1 MLPKSTEPVSAPV
14 VYALD
19 FSSWKRSV
27 VCQCFA
33 PARVV
38 FVASVADV
46 PAGAVLAA
54 WGMKPFDAA
63 LAEGVRVL
71 RLEDGFLRSVG
82 LGVDLIRPMSW
93 VIDGRGIY
101 YDATRAS
108 DLEHLLSNAQF
119 SAAQLQRA
127 QRLRERIV
135 AQGLTK
141 YNTGGGVWQRPAGA
155 TSVVLVPGQVESDA
169 SLAYGAPGIRSN
181 MALLQAARAAH
192 PDAYVV
198 YKPHP
203 DVLAGLRARGA
214 GEQEALRWCD
224 EVVEHAPMGE
234 LLLAVDHVHVL
245 TSLAGFEALLRGKS
259 VTCHG
264 QPFYAGWG
272 LTHDAVP
279 HARRTRRLSL
289 DELVAGTL
297 IEYPVYLSR
306 NGSSRAGGGLIAPE
320 QALDELVA
328 WRMRAGNKL
337 PWWRKWF
344 RVVLRRVVGVR

>member
-1 MLPKSTEPVSAPV
+1 MLPGSTELPEVSV

-46 PAGAVLAA
+46 PAGAVLAV
-54 WGMKPFDAA
+54 WGMKALGAA
-63 LAEGVRVL
+63 LPEGVRVL

-101 YDATRAS
+101 YDATRPS
-108 DLEHLLSNAQF
+108 DLEHLLSGARF
-119 SAAQLQRA
+119 GAAQLQRA
-127 QRLRERIV
+127 RQLRERIV
-135 AQGLTK
+135 SQGLTK

-155 TSVVLVPGQVESDA
+155 ASVVLVPGQVESDA

-181 MALLQAARAAH
+181 MALLQAAREAH
-192 PDAYVV
+192 PGAYLI

-245 TSLAGFEALLRGKS
+245 TSLAGFEALLRGKA

-264 QPFYAGWG
+264 QPFYSGWG
-272 LTHDAVP
+272 LTRDAVP
-279 HARRTRRLSL
+279 NARRTRQLSL
-289 DELVAGTL
+289 DELVAGAL
-297 IEYPVYLSR
+297 VEYPVYL
-306 NGSSRAGGGLIAPE
+306 SRAGGGLIAPE

-328 WRMRAGNKL
+328 WRTRVGHKL
-337 PWWRKWF
+337 PWWRKLF

>member
-1 MLPKSTEPVSAPV
+1 MPPKSTESFHASV

-27 VCQCFA
+27 VCQCLA

-38 FVASVADV
+38 FVARVADV
-46 PAGAVLAA
+46 PAGGVLAV
-54 WGMKPFDAA
+54 WGMKPFDGE
-63 LAEGVRVL
+63 LAPGVRVL

-101 YDATRAS
+101 YDATRPS
-108 DLEHLLSNAQF
+108 DLEHLLFTTQF
-119 SAAQLQRA
+119 DAAALQRAAQL
-127 QRLRERIV
+127 RERVV

-141 YNTGGGVWQRPAGA
+141 YNTGGQHWQRPAGA
-155 TSVVLVPGQVESDA
+155 ASVVLVPGQVESDA

-192 PDAYVV
+192 PDAYLV

-214 GEQEALRWCD
+214 GEQEALRWCN
-224 EVVEHAPMGE
+224 EVVEHAPMGD
-234 LLLAVDHVHVL
+234 LLMAVDRVHVL
-245 TSLAGFEALLRGKS
+245 TSLAGFEALLRGKP

-264 QPFYAGWG
+264 QPFYSGWG
-272 LTHDAVP
+272 LTQDAVP
-279 HARRTRRLSL
+279 NARRTRRLSL
-289 DELVAGTL
+289 DELVAGAL

-306 NGSSRAGGGLIAPE
+306 DGGRLIAVE
-320 QALDELVA
+320 QALNELVA
-328 WRMRAGNKL
+328 WRVRAGGKL
-337 PWWRKWF
+337 PWWRKLF

>member
-1 MLPKSTEPVSAPV
+1 MLPKNTEFLNVSV
-14 VYALD
+14 VHALD

-27 VCQCFA
+27 VCQCLA

-38 FVASVADV
+38 FIASVADV
-46 PAGAVLAA
+46 PAGGVLAV
-54 WGMKPFDAA
+54 WGMKPFSGA
-63 LAEGVRVL
+63 LAPGVRVL
-71 RLEDGFLRSVG
+71 RIEDGFLRSVG

-101 YDATRAS
+101 YDATRPC
-108 DLEHLLSNAQF
+108 DLEHLLATTQF
-119 SAAQLQRA
+119 AAAAVQRAAQL
-127 QRLRERIV
+127 RERVV
-135 AQGLTK
+135 AHGLTK
-141 YNTGGGVWQRPAGA
+141 YNTGGQHWQRPAGA
-155 TSVVLVPGQVESDA
+155 ASVVLVPGQVESDA

-192 PDAYVV
+192 PDAYLV

-214 GEQEALRWCD
+214 DEQEALRWCD

-234 LLLAVDHVHVL
+234 LLMAVDQVHVL
-245 TSLAGFEALLRGKS
+245 TSLAGFEALLRGKR

-264 QPFYAGWG
+264 QPFYSGWG
-272 LTHDAVP
+272 LTQDMLP
-279 HARRTRRLSL
+279 NARRTRRLAL
-289 DELVAGTL
+289 DELVAGAL

-306 NGSSRAGGGLIAPE
+306 AGGSLLTPE

-328 WRMRAGNKL
+328 WRVRAGGKL
-337 PWWRKWF
+337 PWWRKLF

>member
-1 MLPKSTEPVSAPV
+1 MPQSVELPDVSV

-46 PAGAVLAA
+46 PAGAVLAV
-54 WGMKPFDAA
+54 WGMKPFNAA
-63 LAEGVRVL
+63 LQEGVRVL

-101 YDATRAS
+101 YDATRPS
-108 DLEHLLSNAQF
+108 DLEHLLANASF
-119 SAAQLQRA
+119 DAAQLQRA
-127 QRLRERIV
+127 KLLRERIV
-135 AQGLTK
+135 SQRLTK

-155 TSVVLVPGQVESDA
+155 ASVVLVPGQVESDA
-169 SLAYGAPGIRSN
+169 SLAYGAPGIRTN

-192 PDAYVV
+192 PDAHVV

-214 GEQEALRWCD
+214 DEHEALRWCD

-245 TSLAGFEALLRGKS
+245 TSLAGFEALLRGKA

-264 QPFYAGWG
+264 QPFYSGWG
-272 LTHDAVP
+272 LTRDAVP
-279 HARRTRRLSL
+279 NARRTRQLSL
-289 DELVAGTL
+289 DELVAGAL
-297 IEYPVYLSR
+297 IEYPLYMSR
-306 NGSSRAGGGLIAPE
+306 TGASLTAPE

-328 WRMRAGNKL
+328 WRTRAGHRL
-337 PWWRKWF
+337 PWWRKLF

>member
-1 MLPKSTEPVSAPV
+1 MLPKSADLPNISV

-19 FSSWKRSV
+19 FSSWKRAV
-27 VCQCFA
+27 VCQCLA

-46 PAGAVLAA
+46 PAGAVLAV
-54 WGMKPFDAA
+54 WGMKPLAVA
-63 LAEGVRVL
+63 LPEGVRVL

-101 YDATRAS
+101 YDATRPS
-108 DLEHLLSNAQF
+108 DLEHLLSSASF

-141 YNTGGGVWQRPAGA
+141 YNTGGDPWQRPAGA
-155 TSVVLVPGQVESDA
+155 ASVVLVPGQVESDA

-181 MALLQAARAAH
+181 MALLQAVRAAH
-192 PDAYVV
+192 PDAHVV

-234 LLLAVDHVHVL
+234 LLMAVDQVHVL
-245 TSLAGFEALLRGKS
+245 TSLAGFEALLRGKP

-264 QPFYAGWG
+264 QPFYSGWG
-272 LTHDAVP
+272 LTRDAVP
-279 HARRTRRLSL
+279 NARRTRRLSL
-289 DELVAGTL
+289 DELVAGAL
-297 IEYPVYLSR
+297 IEHPLYLSR
-306 NGSSRAGGGLIAPE
+306 ADSHLITPE

-328 WRMRAGNKL
+328 WRTRVGGKL
-337 PWWRKWF
+337 PWWRKLF